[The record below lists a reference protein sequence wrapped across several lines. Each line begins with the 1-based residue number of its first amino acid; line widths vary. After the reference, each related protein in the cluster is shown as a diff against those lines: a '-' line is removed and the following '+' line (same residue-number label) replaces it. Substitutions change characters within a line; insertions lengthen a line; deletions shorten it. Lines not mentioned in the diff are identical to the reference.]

1 MGACGVGWWHEY
13 SLKESPQMDRFA
25 TFPGF
30 RDGLYLICFC
40 GTDWNDGVVGIGEA
54 HQSSA
59 RLHQK
64 QLSLGGD
71 VWDNGG
77 VQLSEMQTMM
87 IHDESGMTSQQYG
100 QPNRLVVAVW
110 LVLQPWNFCRNPHP
124 YFEGFFTS
132 HFNWWWTHQIH
143 LLNLLV
149 MMCYC
154 CTRWWSKIRMI
165 TIQHVTLWLFNMA
178 MENRPFIDGLPIK
191 NGDFPWLC

>member
-1 MGACGVGWWHEY
+1 MGACGVVWWHEY

-30 RDGLYLICFC
+30 KDGLYLIRFC

-77 VQLSEMQTMM
+77 FSYQKCRPWWSMM
-87 IHDESGMTSQQYG
+87 NLGWHYNSMASPIG
-100 QPNRLVVAVW
+100 
-110 LVLQPWNFCRNPHP
+110 
-124 YFEGFFTS
+124 
-132 HFNWWWTHQIH
+132 WWWLFGWCFNPGTFAGTPTHI
-143 LLNLLV
+143 LMFVFFLPAILIGDELIKFI
-149 MMCYC
+149 YWIY
-154 CTRWWSKIRMI
+154 WWWCAIAVPDGDPKSK
-165 TIQHVTLWLFNMA
+165 W
-178 MENRPFIDGLPIK
+178 
-191 NGDFPWLC
+191 